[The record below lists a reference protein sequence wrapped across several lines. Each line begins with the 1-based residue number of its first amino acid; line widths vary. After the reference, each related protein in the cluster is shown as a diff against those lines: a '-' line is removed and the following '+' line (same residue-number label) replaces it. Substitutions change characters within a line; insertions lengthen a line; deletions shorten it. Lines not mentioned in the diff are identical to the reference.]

1 MMEDGETINLNPKEE
16 KSVANLTGQV
26 HQLPCCIKYDGPCCV
41 SDYFKPKSTGSFPM
55 FKSLS
60 IFIFFVIPD
69 VIIMALSMYENFEFS
84 DFFFF
89 FGSVTVHVGME
100 VEGLQVGEA
109 YFRGRKLQGATIPLP
124 HGYSG
129 FVIERGLGSHGKRKA
144 SDMSVEDPKC
154 WHVNAK
160 FENITYWNH
169 DSLPSEND
177 SFLRAFH
184 WFAVAEALHK
194 PITTEDLASATLAL
208 EKLD

>member
-41 SDYFKPKSTGSFPM
+41 SDYFKPKST
-55 FKSLS
+55 
-60 IFIFFVIPD
+60 
-69 VIIMALSMYENFEFS
+69 
-84 DFFFF
+84 
-89 FGSVTVHVGME
+89 GME